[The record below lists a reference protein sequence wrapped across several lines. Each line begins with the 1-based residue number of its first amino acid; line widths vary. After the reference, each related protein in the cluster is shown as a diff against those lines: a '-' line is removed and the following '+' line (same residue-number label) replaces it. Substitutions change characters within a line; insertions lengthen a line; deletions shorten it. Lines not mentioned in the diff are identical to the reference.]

1 MGLLGKKRE
10 PKFAQLTKV
19 PDMADLPKAKL
30 QSPARYLG
38 TVTESGEKVIG
49 QSLSV
54 QSNSRLNLAPVGL
67 DVVRMAGSFRIPAE
81 ALRGATTGEEFGGKR
96 VESLLVVRWEH
107 DHQPWRTGFR
117 MDVSKNI
124 KSGPSAPDVDQWV
137 RTISKMARKATAG
150 NTGENK

>member
-1 MGLLGKKRE
+1 MGLFGRKKE
-10 PKFAQLTKV
+10 PRRHKGGVAELVPV

-30 QSPARYLG
+30 QSPAKYLG
-38 TVTESGEKVIG
+38 TLTESGEKVVG

-54 QSNSRLNLAPVGL
+54 QSSARLNLAPVGI

-81 ALRGATTGEEFGGKR
+81 AMRGATTGEEFAGKR
-96 VESLLVVRWEH
+96 VDSLLVVRWEH
-107 DHQPWRTGFR
+107 DDQPWRTGFR

-137 RTISKMARKATAG
+137 RTISKMARKA
-150 NTGENK
+150 GETK